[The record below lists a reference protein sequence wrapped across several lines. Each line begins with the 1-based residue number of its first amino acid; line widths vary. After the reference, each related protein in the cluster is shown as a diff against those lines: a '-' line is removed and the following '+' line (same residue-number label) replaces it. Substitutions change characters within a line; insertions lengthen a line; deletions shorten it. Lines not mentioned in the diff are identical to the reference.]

1 MPWNW
6 FQDKDTHFL
15 GERSAGGRKTG
26 IGVAQSGIGI
36 DARAVGA
43 DSMPRYGP
51 DAVPAGQSAGRKSPR
66 PDAPGRMK
74 LRGKSPPPTGRKAP
88 AAPRGAGGAGRN
100 RNRGRFSRNRV
111 GRSCGAMRYL
121 CIGRKGAP
129 PVREADAQLLHT
141 SHTASPDRY
150 SLPVRCRP
158 PHGGAFL
165 HRPTNA
171 RKKTNSHECK
181 TPYANRPAGGCGD
194 ASARARTPCPA
205 KCPAKHNTDNH
216 G

>member
-6 FQDKDTHFL
+6 FQDKDSSFL
-15 GERSAGGRKTG
+15 RERSAGGRKTG

-43 DSMPRYGP
+43 DSMPRDGP
-51 DAVPAGQSAGRKSPR
+51 YAVPAGQSAGRKSPR
-66 PDAPGRMK
+66 PDAPVRMQ
-74 LRGKSPPPTGRKAP
+74 LRPEEPPTGRKAP

-111 GRSCGAMRYL
+111 GRRCGAMRYL

-141 SHTASPDRY
+141 SHTASPDRH
-150 SLPVRCRP
+150 PRP
-158 PHGGAFL
+158 ASSRRGSPPPSDQ
-165 HRPTNA
+165 RT
-171 RKKTNSHECK
+171 KKTNSHECK

-205 KCPAKHNTDNH
+205 KHNTDNH

>member
-6 FQDKDTHFL
+6 FQDKDSSFL
-15 GERSAGGRKTG
+15 RERSAGGRKTG

-51 DAVPAGQSAGRKSPR
+51 DAVPAGRARSDAAAAGRG
-66 PDAPGRMK
+66 PG
-74 LRGKSPPPTGRKAP
+74 GCSCGRKAP

-111 GRSCGAMRYL
+111 GRRCGAMRYL
-121 CIGRKGAP
+121 CIGREGAP

-141 SHTASPDRY
+141 SHTASPDRH
-150 SLPVRCRP
+150 PRP
-158 PHGGAFL
+158 ASSRRGFPPPSDQ
-165 HRPTNA
+165 RT
-171 RKKTNSHECK
+171 KKTNSHECK

-194 ASARARTPCPA
+194 ASARARSS
-205 KCPAKHNTDNH
+205 CPAKHNTDNH

>member
-1 MPWNW
+1 MRNRGSAIRNRDRCPRRRCGFHAPVWAGCCPGRTKRRAEEPPTGRARA
-6 FQDKDTHFL
+6 D
-15 GERSAGGRKTG
+15 EAAGGR
-26 IGVAQSGIGI
+26 A
-36 DARAVGA
+36 
-43 DSMPRYGP
+43 
-51 DAVPAGQSAGRKSPR
+51 
-66 PDAPGRMK
+66 
-74 LRGKSPPPTGRKAP
+74 PPTGRKAP

>member
-6 FQDKDTHFL
+6 FQDKDSSFL
-15 GERSAGGRKTG
+15 RERSAGGRKTG

-51 DAVPAGQSAGRKSPR
+51 DAVPAGQSA
-66 PDAPGRMK
+66 
-74 LRGKSPPPTGRKAP
+74 GRKAP

>member
-6 FQDKDTHFL
+6 FQDKDSSFL
-15 GERSAGGRKTG
+15 RERSAGGHKTG

-43 DSMPRYGP
+43 DSRPRCGPALLRPDKVPGGGNPAP
-51 DAVPAGQSAGRKSPR
+51 DAPPPDRAEGSR
-66 PDAPGRMK
+66 PDAARPPLPRAERAAQAETGIGVGFPGIG
-74 LRGKSPPPTGRKAP
+74 LG
-88 AAPRGAGGAGRN
+88 GGAARCATFASDGREHRRCGRPT
-100 RNRGRFSRNRV
+100 RNF
-111 GRSCGAMRYL
+111 CTHL
-121 CIGRKGAP
+121 
-129 PVREADAQLLHT
+129 T
-141 SHTASPDRY
+141 SHRPAGI
-150 SLPVRCRP
+150 RCRSAA
-158 PHGGAFL
+158 GLLTAGL
-165 HRPTNA
+165 SSTVRPTHE
-171 RKKTNSHECK
+171 KTNSHECK